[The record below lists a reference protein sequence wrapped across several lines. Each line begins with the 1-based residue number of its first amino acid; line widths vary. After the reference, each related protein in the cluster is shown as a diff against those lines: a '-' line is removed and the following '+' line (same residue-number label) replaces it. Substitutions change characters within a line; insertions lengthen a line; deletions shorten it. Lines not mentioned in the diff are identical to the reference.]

1 MIQSMTGFGSASFS
15 IEGAAFQLELR
26 SVNHRHL
33 DARVRLP
40 RVLAVL
46 EPDIRAR
53 IAARFSRGKFDCSV
67 ISAVGE
73 LGPAT
78 RVEIDR
84 DVAKLYLE
92 AAAELTAQGGASGSL
107 DVGTLLGLPGVANTR
122 EPEFSEAVIRAEALV
137 AVDTALDGLSAM
149 RKSEGE
155 SLARDLQERLAHVAS
170 LASTIEGR
178 SDSVVSAVQERLRKR
193 MRQLEVETGI
203 LDEARLHQEIV
214 LHAERLDITEEVV
227 RLRSH
232 VDQFRANLAQAG
244 TGQPVGRRLEFLLQE
259 LSREANTIGSK
270 GNDAPIAHQVVDLKT
285 ELERIREQVQNVE

>member
-1 MIQSMTGFGSASFS
+1 MTGFGSAAFS
-15 IEGAAFQLELR
+15 LEGAAFQLELR

-53 IAARFSRGKFDCSV
+53 ISARFARGKFDCSV
-67 ISAVGE
+67 TTAGDA
-73 LGPAT
+73 GPAV

-92 AAAELTAQGGASGSL
+92 AALELVEGGASGSL
-107 DVGTLLGLPGVANTR
+107 DVGTLLSLPGVANTR
-122 EPEFSEAVIRAEALV
+122 EPEFSEELMRREALV
-137 AVDTALDGLSAM
+137 AVDAALDGLASM
-149 RKSEGE
+149 RRSEGA
-155 SLARDLQERLAHVAS
+155 SLERDLKERLSHVTS
-170 LASTIEGR
+170 LSAAIEARAG
-178 SDSVVSAVQERLRKR
+178 SVVATVQERLRKR
-193 MRQLEVETGI
+193 SRQLEAETGI

-232 VDQFRANLAQAG
+232 VEQFRSNLDEAG
-244 TGQPVGRRLEFLLQE
+244 PGQPVGRRLDFLLQE

>member
-1 MIQSMTGFGSASFS
+1 MTGFGSAAFS
-15 IEGAAFQLELR
+15 LEGAAFQLELR

-53 IAARFSRGKFDCSV
+53 IAARFSRGKIDCSV
-67 ISAVGE
+67 TTAGE
-73 LGPAT
+73 AGPAV

-92 AAAELTAQGGASGSL
+92 AALELVEGGASGSL
-107 DVGTLLGLPGVANTR
+107 DVGTLLSLPGVANTR
-122 EPEFSEAVIRAEALV
+122 EPEFSEDLMRGEALA
-137 AVDTALDGLSAM
+137 AVDAALDGLASM
-149 RKSEGE
+149 RSSEGE
-155 SLARDLQERLAHVAS
+155 TLERDLDERLGHVRSLAAAIEARADTVVA
-170 LASTIEGR
+170 
-178 SDSVVSAVQERLRKR
+178 AVQERLRKR
-193 MRQLEVETGI
+193 SRQLEAETGI

-232 VDQFRANLAQAG
+232 VEQFSSTLAAAG
-244 TGQPVGRRLEFLLQE
+244 PGQPVGRRLDFLLQE